1 MSRVNLETTGDES
14 VSALLICHDANKIV
28 KLSVFTIVK
37 TICQKIWETP
47 LRKNAKRSLP
57 VDVHRSKTSLLL
69 KLPNKLQGH
78 PKTISS

>member
-1 MSRVNLETTGDES
+1 M
-14 VSALLICHDANKIV
+14 KFV

-37 TICQKIWETP
+37 TICQNIWATS
-47 LRKNAKRSLP
+47 LRENAKRPLP

-69 KLPNKLQGH
+69 KLPNELQGR